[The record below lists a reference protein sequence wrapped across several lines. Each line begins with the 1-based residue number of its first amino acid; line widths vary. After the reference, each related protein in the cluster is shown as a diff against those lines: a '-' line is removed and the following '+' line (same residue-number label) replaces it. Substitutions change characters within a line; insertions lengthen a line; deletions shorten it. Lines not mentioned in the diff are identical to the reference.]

1 MMRRAAL
8 LLVLLLLFLPG
19 CSRTPEI
26 APLAGDAV
34 ILAFGD
40 SLTHGT
46 GARNGESYPAR
57 LQALIGRRVINAG
70 IPGEVTTDGLKRL
83 PALLDQ
89 YQPDLLLLCHGGN
102 DILRRHSQKQIIANL
117 KTMIEMAQAHRIPV
131 VLIAVPQLGLLLD
144 PAPYYAD
151 LAKEYDIPCAE
162 EILSDILSERDL
174 KSDSIHPNASGY
186 EKLAQRLSA
195 LLQESGAI

>member
-89 YQPDLLLLCHGGN
+89 YQPDLLILCHGGN

-144 PAPYYAD
+144 PAPYYAE